1 MELDNNSSNLPDTM
15 MCLICYDTD
24 DISQDTFGK
33 KHWSCTHTEFHN
45 SCSKEWL
52 RRKPICPLCRCDT
65 LWKPPSIKITDYDN
79 ESNVQLSLHNNN
91 ERIITQDD
99 YTYKFI
105 VSNTNNYNVT
115 LQKYIFDWKYNLC
128 DKQYNNHVITIVK
141 PYGVTGFCSCGNATS
156 FDWKG

>member
-1 MELDNNSSNLPDTM
+1 MELDNNSSKVDDTM

-65 LWKPPSIKITDYDN
+65 LWKPPSIKIIDYDN

-105 VSNTNNYNVT
+105 VSNTNNFSVT

-141 PYGVTGFCSCGNATS
+141 PFGVTGFCSCGNATS